1 MEVLMSS
8 LPERPHLDHLRKQA
22 KELLRDYRAGDAA
35 ACQQIRQYLPAAKG
49 QSDAGLRALPL
60 LLRDAQS
67 CVARQYGFPS
77 WQELKDYVDWKV
89 AYASGKP
96 DPFGWLC
103 LAYSGDVTGGRGY
116 ARPALALRILGE
128 HAQLAH
134 SDVYVGCALGDEA
147 RIREAIA
154 ADASWVNRAGGL
166 LKLPPLVAVTHSSLA
181 RDDHHR
187 ERLRQCV
194 RVLLEA
200 GANPNQ
206 SIGNRNPPD
215 SLDKPGEARLTAI
228 YGAAA
233 QAQDPQMC
241 RLLLVAGADPNDG
254 ESLYHAAGSE
264 ECVRVLL
271 EHGARPDSNILANA
285 IAHSNLGA
293 VRLLLQHGAD
303 ANAAGAQ
310 HISPL
315 IFAIRGRRPAQ
326 IVSALLEHGA
336 DPHVR
341 TPDNQSAYKYAL
353 AAGLPEITALLEQA
367 GAHEHLSVEDAF
379 VAACARCDETAAR
392 RLLAL
397 HPDMFERLGPQR
409 LRCLPEM
416 VWTGC
421 DAPAR
426 LMVQLGWPIAARG
439 GDEPFF
445 GSALNW
451 AVFRGNA
458 PLTQFLLEHGASWTE
473 RHGYDD
479 NVMGTLSWSSL
490 NQPPEFG
497 DYVGCAR
504 ALLAHGMPRARRP
517 QGQAVEIDGRTLKF
531 SEEVA
536 DALLSP

>member
-1 MEVLMSS
+1 MSS

-22 KELLRDYRAGDAA
+22 KELLRDWRAGDAA
-35 ACQQIRQYLPAAKG
+35 AFQQLRQYLPAAKG
-49 QSDAGLRALPL
+49 RSDAELSALPL
-60 LLRDAQS
+60 HLRDAQS
-67 CVARQYGFPS
+67 CIARQYGFPS

-96 DPFGWLC
+96 DLFSWLS
-103 LAYSGDVTGGRGY
+103 LLYSGDVTGGRGH

-128 HAQLAH
+128 HPQLAH
-134 SDVYVGCALGDEA
+134 SNVYVGCALGDEA

-154 ADASWVNRAGGL
+154 AEASWVNRAGGL
-166 LKLPPLVAVTHSSLA
+166 LKLPPLVAVTHSSLGRNDA
-181 RDDHHR
+181 YR
-187 ERLRQCV
+187 ERLRRCV
-194 RVLLEA
+194 RLLLEA
-200 GANPNQ
+200 GANPKQ

-215 SLDKPGEARLTAI
+215 SLEKPGGAQLTAL
-228 YGAAA
+228 YGAAS
-233 QAQDPQMC
+233 QAQDPQMS
-241 RLLLVAGADPNDG
+241 RMLLIAGADPNDG

-285 IAHSNLGA
+285 IAHSNVGA

-315 IFAIRGRRPAQ
+315 VFAIRGRRPAQ

-353 AAGLPEITALLEQA
+353 AAGLPEIAAMLEKA
-367 GAHEHLSVEDAF
+367 GAREDLSIEDAF
-379 VAACARCDETAAR
+379 VAACACCDEREAR

-397 HPDMFERLGPQR
+397 QPDIFERLGSQR

-416 VWTGC
+416 VWNGC

-458 PLTQFLLEHGASWTE
+458 PMTQFLLEHGASWTE
-473 RHGYDD
+473 RHGYED
-479 NVMGTLSWSSL
+479 NVMGTLSWSSM

-497 DYVGCAR
+497 DYAGCAR
-504 ALLAHGMPRARRP
+504 ALVAHGMPRARRP
-517 QGQAVEIDGRTLKF
+517 EGNAVEIDGRVMKF
-531 SEEVA
+531 SEEVV
-536 DALLSP
+536 DALLSPSS